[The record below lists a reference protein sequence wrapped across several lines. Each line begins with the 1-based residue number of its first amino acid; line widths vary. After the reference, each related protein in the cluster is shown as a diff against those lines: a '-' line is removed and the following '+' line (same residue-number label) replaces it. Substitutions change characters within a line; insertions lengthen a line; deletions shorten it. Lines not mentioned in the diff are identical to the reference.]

1 MSTVNILSGVSSDY
15 ITNSIADNSKA
26 GKSEGSGSFD
36 ELYQAAVNLISGTN
50 GYIQQAQQAEID
62 YAMGKLTS
70 THELSIIENKA
81 NIALQYTVAI
91 KNGILDAYKEIISY
105 RCNLTGFSYS
115 ADKQRTSADCG

>member
-1 MSTVNILSGVSSDY
+1 MSTVNILSGVSADY

-26 GKSEGSGSFD
+26 GKPEGSGSFD

-91 KNGILDAYKEIISY
+91 KNGILDAYKEIMQ
-105 RCNLTGFSYS
+105 L
-115 ADKQRTSADCG
+115 QV

>member
-1 MSTVNILSGVSSDY
+1 MSSVNILSGVSTDG
-15 ITNSIADNSKA
+15 IKNVLTNTNTAKTES
-26 GKSEGSGSFD
+26 SGSFD

-70 THELSIIENKA
+70 THELSIIEEKA

-91 KNGILDAYKEIISY
+91 KNGIMDAYKEIMQLQI
-105 RCNLTGFSYS
+105 
-115 ADKQRTSADCG
+115 

>member
-15 ITNSIADNSKA
+15 LTKSITGNNTAKA
-26 GKSEGSGSFD
+26 QDTGTFD

-70 THELSIIENKA
+70 THELSIIEEKA

-91 KNGILDAYKEIISY
+91 KNGILDAYKEIMQMQI
-105 RCNLTGFSYS
+105 
-115 ADKQRTSADCG
+115 

>member
-36 ELYQAAVNLISGTN
+36 ELYQAAVNLISGLVNSTN
-50 GYIQQAQQAEID
+50 DYVQQAQQAEID

-91 KNGILDAYKEIISY
+91 KNGILDAYKEIMQ
-105 RCNLTGFSYS
+105 L
-115 ADKQRTSADCG
+115 QV

>member
-70 THELSIIENKA
+70 KLC
-81 NIALQYTVAI
+81 
-91 KNGILDAYKEIISY
+91 SY

-115 ADKQRTSADCG
+115 ADKQRTSADCR

>member
-15 ITNSIADNSKA
+15 LTKSITVNNTAKTQDT
-26 GKSEGSGSFD
+26 GTFD

-70 THELSIIENKA
+70 THELSIIEEKA

-91 KNGILDAYKEIISY
+91 KNGILDAYKEIMQMQI
-105 RCNLTGFSYS
+105 
-115 ADKQRTSADCG
+115 

>member
-36 ELYQAAVNLISGTN
+36 ELYQAAVSGTN

-91 KNGILDAYKEIISY
+91 KNGILDAYKEIMQ
-105 RCNLTGFSYS
+105 L
-115 ADKQRTSADCG
+115 QV

>member
-70 THELSIIENKA
+70 TIKPTIKQTTPLSK
-81 NIALQYTVAI
+81 
-91 KNGILDAYKEIISY
+91 G
-105 RCNLTGFSYS
+105 
-115 ADKQRTSADCG
+115 

>member
-91 KNGILDAYKEIISY
+91 KTEFWMHTRKLCSY

>member
-50 GYIQQAQQAEID
+50 GYIQQA
-62 YAMGKLTS
+62 MGKLTS

-91 KNGILDAYKEIISY
+91 KNGILDAYKEIMQ
-105 RCNLTGFSYS
+105 L
-115 ADKQRTSADCG
+115 QV

>member
-15 ITNSIADNSKA
+15 LTKAVTGNSTTKTQDT
-26 GKSEGSGSFD
+26 ETFD

-70 THELSIIENKA
+70 THELSIIEEKA
-81 NIALQYTVAI
+81 NIALQYTVAV
-91 KNGILDAYKEIISY
+91 KNGILDAYKEIMQMQI
-105 RCNLTGFSYS
+105 
-115 ADKQRTSADCG
+115 

>member
-1 MSTVNILSGVSSDY
+1 MSTVNILSGVSSVY

-70 THELSIIENKA
+70 TQLSIIENKA

-91 KNGILDAYKEIISY
+91 KNGILDAYKEIMQ
-105 RCNLTGFSYS
+105 L
-115 ADKQRTSADCG
+115 QV

>member
-15 ITNSIADNSKA
+15 ITNSIAKTNTAKT
-26 GKSEGSGSFD
+26 EGSGSFD
-36 ELYQAAVNLISGTN
+36 GLYQAAINLISGTN

-70 THELSIIENKA
+70 THELSIIESKA

-91 KNGILDAYKEIISY
+91 KNGILDAYKEIMQ
-105 RCNLTGFSYS
+105 L
-115 ADKQRTSADCG
+115 QV

>member
-26 GKSEGSGSFD
+26 GKSEGSGN
-36 ELYQAAVNLISGTN
+36 AVSGLVNSTN
-50 GYIQQAQQAEID
+50 DYVQQAQQAEID

-91 KNGILDAYKEIISY
+91 KNGILDAYKEIMQ
-105 RCNLTGFSYS
+105 L
-115 ADKQRTSADCG
+115 QV